1 MATTP
6 PPHLSWHERRPGWI
20 QSECGRFIV
29 RRCAMATATKLWLL
43 IDKAGD
49 TTNRV
54 RGKFHGMALAVRI
67 KQVKPD
73 PGLNQFI

>member
-1 MATTP
+1 
-6 PPHLSWHERRPGWI
+6 
-20 QSECGRFIV
+20 
-29 RRCAMATATKLWLL
+29 MATATKLWLL